1 MCREAPVIPHDSIE
15 VPVGIPG
22 NDCRVLAGPGLIPLT
37 GSLCAESGLRGK
49 CVVITDENV
58 GRLHG
63 ASVMDSLN
71 GAGYDTHL
79 LAIPAGENS
88 KSMAAAE
95 NLVNRMLGAGLDRGS
110 FAVALGGGVVGDLA
124 GFAAA
129 IFLRG
134 IPFVQVPTTIV
145 AQVDSSIGGKTG
157 VNAHAG
163 KNLIGAFHQ
172 PRLVLADTATLST
185 LPDREYREGFAE
197 VIKHAVI
204 HDAAMLGELDPGAPR
219 ESLAPLI
226 ARNIAIKAAIVAA
239 DETERTGLRALLN
252 FGHTIGH
259 AIENAAGYGTFLHG
273 EAISLGICAALEI
286 SRRKY
291 GLPAADAENVRAK
304 LREYGL
310 PLTLPPGLE
319 TGNLLAATSHD
330 KKFSE
335 GKIRFVVTPG
345 LGKAFV
351 AEDVTQDDLRHAI
364 ESLHRDAQ
372 ACLPH

>member
-1 MCREAPVIPHDSIE
+1 MIPHGSIE
-15 VPVGIPG
+15 TPVSIPG
-22 NDCRVLAGPGLIPLT
+22 SDCRVLAGPGLIPLT
-37 GSLCAESGLRGK
+37 GPLCAESGLRGT

-63 ASVMDSLN
+63 TPVMESLG
-71 GAGYDTHL
+71 GAGYDAHL
-79 LAIPAGENS
+79 LAVPSGENS

-95 NLVNRMLGAGLDRGS
+95 NLINRMLGAGLDRSS
-110 FAVALGGGVVGDLA
+110 FVVALGGGVVGDLA

-157 VNAHAG
+157 VNARAG

-185 LPDREYREGFAE
+185 LPGREYREGFAE

-204 HDAAMLGELDPGAPR
+204 HDAAMLGELDPDAPR
-219 ESLAPLI
+219 GSLAPMI
-226 ARNIAIKAAIVAA
+226 ARNIAIKASIVAA

-259 AIENAAGYGTFLHG
+259 AIENAAGYGALLHG

-286 SRRKY
+286 SQRKY
-291 GLPAADAENVRAK
+291 GLPATEAENVRAK
-304 LREYGL
+304 LRDYEL
-310 PLTLPPGLE
+310 PLVLPPGLE
-319 TGNLLAATSHD
+319 TAALLAATEHD
-330 KKFSE
+330 KKFSK
-335 GKIRFVVTPG
+335 GRIRFVVTPK
-345 LGKAFV
+345 LGEAFV
-351 AEDVTQDDLRHAI
+351 AKDVTEDDLRSAI
-364 ESLHRDAQ
+364 EALRA
-372 ACLPH
+372 